1 MSAKGIIR
9 VLIFIFVLL
18 GCGNADD
25 FVSESELTGKQCRIT
40 VEYDGSTVDF
50 CRNVETDSL
59 KREQDLFIWQS
70 MNLFYFYQP
79 DVSSLADDAFADYQE
94 LFSYLNRFSTS
105 KDLFSEGLLSSN
117 DRFSWIVDDYAALE
131 KSFQGTDT
139 SFGYEFRLLRSSEG
153 HNNLFGYVKYVV
165 EGGPADLAGLKR
177 GDIFNKINNVQLT
190 IDNYQDALYGTES
203 YQITLAKIENSQV
216 LSTDSTVAL
225 TAVQLTENPILFHDV
240 VDLGGLKVGY
250 LAYNQFVN
258 NNSAHR
264 QLNNVFGRFKSEGV
278 QELVLDLR
286 YNPGGSVLTT
296 RILASLVYSA
306 SSSTE
311 FGSIIYNDKLDAYFN
326 RALYFLESIPIVN
339 EDNFMVGEEP
349 INSFNGLS
357 RVFVLT
363 SGSTASASELLI
375 VGLSPYLEVI
385 TIGTTTVGKN
395 EGSVTLYDSRNSLF
409 RSNKSEDLNPNHTY
423 AIQPIISKLS
433 NSEGFSDYSGGLEPD
448 VVIDEKDF
456 LEDFKPLGDLEE
468 PLLAKAVSMITG
480 EVAARQASGRVTGY
494 NFDYEDKR
502 RRRLEKTLLDCLE
515 RK

>member
-1 MSAKGIIR
+1 M
-9 VLIFIFVLL
+9 
-18 GCGNADD
+18 
-25 FVSESELTGKQCRIT
+25 
-40 VEYDGSTVDF
+40 
-50 CRNVETDSL
+50 
-59 KREQDLFIWQS
+59 
-70 MNLFYFYQP
+70 
-79 DVSSLADDAFADYQE
+79 
-94 LFSYLNRFSTS
+94 
-105 KDLFSEGLLSSN
+105 
-117 DRFSWIVDDYAALE
+117 
-131 KSFQGTDT
+131 
-139 SFGYEFRLLRSSEG
+139 
-153 HNNLFGYVKYVV
+153 
-165 EGGPADLAGLKR
+165 
-177 GDIFNKINNVQLT
+177 
-190 IDNYQDALYGTES
+190 
-203 YQITLAKIENSQV
+203 
-216 LSTDSTVAL
+216 
-225 TAVQLTENPILFHDV
+225 
-240 VDLGGLKVGY
+240 
-250 LAYNQFVN
+250 
-258 NNSAHR
+258 
-264 QLNNVFGRFKSEGV
+264 

-409 RSNKSEDLNPNHTY
+409 RRNKSEDLNPNHTY